1 MNKQLLAALLI
12 LGAAVSFTSCNQN
25 NTQEV
30 DEENAIVLTDSLKE
44 EAKELLRTVQVERMA
59 LMSEIEVT
67 DNGVRLVPVKFFLP
81 LEAADKAQTNYQ
93 RAQLIGMYLADKNCD
108 EMTFAAKNNA
118 AERDAV
124 IAKLAAET
132 NSKMDILAT
141 DSLKD
146 MTRGQMI
153 EKTNAIALA
162 GIEEAL
168 NSDNADEALVTLTY
182 AVIEGTLNK
191 LAVADLLGEY
201 DQQEVFKSILTHK
214 SMLSNIVE
222 LHKILSPAYTSL
234 GEMSELVA
242 KIDAVTQADETH
254 VDGALLAFITYC
266 KEHRGAIAPY

>member
-25 NTQEV
+25 KTQEV

-141 DSLKD
+141 DSIKD

-242 KIDAVTQADETH
+242 KIDAVTQADETR